1 LKKKPQN
8 IKTAMPHKAAPSEHK
23 SYPSDASITL
33 SRPKSCVWSQGRL
46 NLRRLCDQDGRC
58 AQCALDK
65 ALQESAEKNR
75 EARRQGKIPLA
86 PDGRIAFTRERL
98 QLLPKGE
105 RPCLLYAN
113 GLIDYKICCKDYECV
128 FCEFDRY
135 FSEQHQV
142 HAVVRP
148 LDVLNIRGFRM
159 PQGYYY
165 HRGHTWVRVAEK
177 AEVNIGLDDF
187 ALQLLG
193 PLESIET
200 PRIGNEVVQGK
211 PVISIGRGAHQ
222 AAVRSPVGG
231 VISAINLAV
240 KDNAALAAEDPYA
253 GGWILKVHTENLRQD
268 LKHLLIGSEYAPHLE
283 QDIQRLIREIEMT
296 SDAKLM
302 RDLAAENDISR
313 HLPDIGWVRL
323 KRLFLEV

>member
-1 LKKKPQN
+1 LKKKPQT
-8 IKTAMPHKAAPSEHK
+8 IKSVMLDSSPSPDQTPPTD
-23 SYPSDASITL
+23 PSPSGLT
-33 SRPKSCVWSQGRL
+33 RPKSCVWSQGRL

-58 AQCALDK
+58 AECPLDK

-113 GLIDYKICCKDYECV
+113 GLIDYKICCKNYECV

-135 FSEQHQV
+135 FSEQHHV

-148 LDVLNIRGFRM
+148 LDVLNVRGFRM

-177 AEVNIGLDDF
+177 ADVTIGLDDF
-187 ALQLLG
+187 ALRLLG
-193 PLESIET
+193 TLDRIEA
-200 PRIGNEVVQGK
+200 PRIGNDVVQGQ
-211 PVISIGRGAHQ
+211 PTIAIGRGAQ
-222 AAVRSPVGG
+222 TTLLRSPVGG
-231 VISAINLAV
+231 VVSTINLAV
-240 KDNAALAAEDPYA
+240 KENAALAAEDPYA
-253 GGWILKVHTENLRQD
+253 GGWILRVHTDNLRQD
-268 LKHLLIGSEYAPHLE
+268 LKNLLIGSEYAKHLE
-283 QDIQRLIREIEMT
+283 QDIQRLLREIEMVRGEMPLP
-296 SDAKLM
+296 DI
-302 RDLAAENDISR
+302 AAENEIAD
-313 HLPDIGWVRL
+313 HLPDIGWQRAVRL
-323 KRLFLEV
+323 FMEG